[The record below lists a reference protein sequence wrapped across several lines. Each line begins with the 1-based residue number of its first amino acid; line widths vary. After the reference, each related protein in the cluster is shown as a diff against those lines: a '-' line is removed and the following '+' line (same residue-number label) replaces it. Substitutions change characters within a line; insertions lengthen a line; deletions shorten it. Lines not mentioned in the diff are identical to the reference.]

1 MQAAARRT
9 SAKAVSE
16 PAKPQEKVLPGAGT
30 TALVLAKVGFGVLLV
45 LAIRATGALAQPY
58 KGAPELAASREEVTE
73 LVRTMRSAQ
82 QQQAR
87 AEEPTA
93 ARGGAHRYDV
103 LG

>member
-1 MQAAARRT
+1 MVGRAAVWAR
-9 SAKAVSE
+9 
-16 PAKPQEKVLPGAGT
+16 AKPQDKVLPGAGT

-73 LVRTMRSAQ
+73 LVRTLRSAQ

-87 AEEPTA
+87 A
-93 ARGGAHRYDV
+93 RGRCSRWTGACRSRK
-103 LG
+103 